1 MATDPDAPAVMRLSP
16 RDNIAVALRPIAA
29 GEIVLL
35 DGVPIVAPRH
45 VPVGQKIAAEPIAAG
60 TPILKY
66 HCPIGIA
73 KQTIAAGTLITARNV
88 ERDYRAPLASP
99 G

>member
-1 MATDPDAPAVMRLSP
+1 MAADPGAPAVMRLSP
-16 RDNIAVALRPIAA
+16 RDNVAVALRPLAA

-35 DGVPIVAPRH
+35 DGVPLIVQRH
-45 VPVGQKIAAEPIAAG
+45 VPVGQKIAAAPIAAG
-60 TPILKY
+60 APVLKY

-73 KQTIAAGTLITARNV
+73 KRAIEAGMLLTSGNV
-88 ERDYRAPLASP
+88 ERDYRMPPATP